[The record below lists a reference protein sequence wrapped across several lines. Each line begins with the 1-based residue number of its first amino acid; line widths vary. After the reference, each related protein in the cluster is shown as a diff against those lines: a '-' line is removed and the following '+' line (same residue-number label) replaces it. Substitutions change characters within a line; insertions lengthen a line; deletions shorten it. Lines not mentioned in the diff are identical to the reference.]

1 MNKSKFL
8 KKSLAAVLA
17 VLLIAAMIPL
27 SAAAAYDAPITR
39 FTVNGE
45 EVASNGKA
53 LSATVKD
60 TTNVVLG
67 AVCPEGTALQYKKKD
82 GTAVGFIS
90 NNNGWTATIADL
102 NDCKST
108 GENTYEIP
116 VIASTTVEQDD
127 QPTEVEYTLTI
138 TYSPDASSGD
148 NEVKTVK
155 KVSGKITEN
164 MTAYD
169 IDNVNNKITIT
180 VPFGTTAAAP
190 DDSCFTYANDVAAK
204 VFTANGSGITTDGKL
219 VVTAANGN
227 TRQYTV
233 VTVWESPFKSLS
245 VEGQTADAKFNLD
258 GTATTGQGLT
268 IDVKMPYGVVVGTEK
283 VTLTYE
289 LADGF
294 KGVKTTVNGGAQ
306 PAEIVSGKT
315 KVDITGTAGSEVITL
330 TVVPKSG
337 SNGTVTVK
345 LDIPAKNPEGLL
357 KSIKVSG
364 NGKTSN
370 TIDVDKDTRTIDVE
384 MPANWDFANA
394 SEGKAATVSVVASEN
409 AEVVAVESN
418 VKVATADGTT
428 TDDLTPIDVSGKRFT
443 IRVKSED
450 GNTTNEY
457 TINLTK
463 AAAAENK
470 LNNFTLKGEIDGE
483 KIERSAVWNGET
495 GTVTVPYAFL
505 KSGNQGTV
513 NVYAT
518 SSVGSH
524 IALPAT
530 PDTAIEFGK
539 TYTAMSTNVPTID
552 ATHTENKIQYV
563 VKNADNGTATYTII
577 IKTEAPRTQ
586 KSFISG
592 TLVGTNDYNQI
603 TANNTYAM
611 SAPTKIKEKTSGEM
625 VNAIKVTVPYSYND
639 EDPYFSALELSPGAV
654 AYMYRR
660 NGGSNQSYDK
670 VAVLDKDVLGSQ
682 TAMKPIDMVDTGK
695 ANFLSAYDK
704 TANTLDVSNIGAV
717 AMFVVSEKYA
727 ALAADSIP
735 GANWSTT
742 DMAKYGEV
750 YYLYGEQAPAEKGNT
765 MTSLAS
771 TLDTNVTA
779 SVNNSTQT
787 INITVPDSYNNASYT
802 ENTTAEFS
810 LNFVLSKMAGISV
823 GANKLVSDLGNK
835 DTTGRSMFCIVDG
848 ALNLVTGN
856 VGSKSVTPVG
866 AKLNVT
872 AEDGTVRAY
881 DVKVKVNDPEKGYA
895 LTGVEATCG
904 ANKGT
909 GRISGT
915 TVTLTMPFGTK
926 LFPAKVKLTASKMA
940 TIGVYDGTDY
950 DTLFDP
956 DATFDLNNDIKV
968 QVTAEDGE
976 HSQIYTIKTTLG
988 ERFTDV
994 PANAWF
1000 APYVDEAY
1008 DREIIEGQGN
1018 GIFNPNGNITRQD
1031 FALMTVRMLGKE
1043 DEAKAMENDPIA
1055 FSDADRIADYAKGAV
1070 AYCATNKIL
1079 NGYDTGKFEPTLTI
1093 TREEAAKILAVAKG
1107 LEVTGTPDFADNSR
1121 ISGWAQPYVAAVQAA
1136 GIFKGDEANRFNPQ
1150 QKITRAETAK
1160 VMVESLKK

>member
-17 VLLIAAMIPL
+17 VLMIVAMIPL

-60 TTNVVLG
+60 TANVVLG
-67 AVCPEGTALQYKKKD
+67 AVCPEGTTLQYKEKD
-82 GTAVGFIS
+82 GTAVDFTS
-90 NNNGWTATIADL
+90 DNNGWTATITDL

-190 DDSCFTYANDVAAK
+190 DDSCFTYADDVAAK
-204 VFTANGSGITTDGKL
+204 VFTPNASGITTDGKL

-258 GTATTGQGLT
+258 GTAATGQGLT
-268 IDVKMPYGVVVGTEK
+268 IDVKMPYGTKVDEKQVV
-283 VTLTYE
+283 LTYE
-289 LADGF
+289 LSDSF
-294 KGVKTTVNGGAQ
+294 KAVQTTVGGVGST
-306 PAEIVSGKT
+306 EIVSGKT
-315 KVDITGTAGSEVITL
+315 KVDITGSAGSEVIVL

-364 NGKTSN
+364 NSKTSN
-370 TIDVDKDTRTIDVE
+370 TIDVDKDTRTVDVE

-394 SEGKAATVSVVASEN
+394 SEGKAAALDMVASEN
-409 AEVVAVESN
+409 AVVTVVEYDKKN
-418 VKVATADGTT
+418 TAAASTGIVPQITGV
-428 TDDLTPIDVSGKRFT
+428 DVSGKRFT

-450 GNTTNEY
+450 GKTTNEY

-495 GTVTVPYAFL
+495 GTVTMPYAF
-505 KSGNQGTV
+505 KNSDTWGDMK
-513 NVYAT
+513 VYAT
-518 SSVGSH
+518 SSVGSK
-524 IALPAT
+524 IYLSNGT
-530 PDTAIEFGK
+530 TEVTNFGSDYE
-539 TYTAMSTNVPTID
+539 TLWNSGTNNAVPEID
-552 ATHTENKIQYV
+552 ATAAFEYV
-563 VKNADNGTATYTII
+563 VKNTENGTATYKIF

-611 SAPTKIKEKTSGEM
+611 SAPTKIDEERDGTKTGKQ
-625 VNAIKVTVPYSYND
+625 VNAIKVTLPNTYSVASEAD
-639 EDPYFSALELSPGAV
+639 DPYFSALTLSPGATAYALVRATGGTTTVEKIKTLDPDVTGGQNV
-654 AYMYRR
+654 AHINMF
-660 NGGSNQSYDK
+660 GTS
-670 VAVLDKDVLGSQ
+670 V
-682 TAMKPIDMVDTGK
+682 
-695 ANFLSAYDK
+695 ANFFSAYDK
-704 TANTLDVSNIGAV
+704 AANTVDTKTGTIAV
-717 AMFVVSEKYA
+717 YVVSEKYA
-727 ALAADSIP
+727 ALAADSY
-735 GANWSTT
+735 TT
-742 DMAKYGEV
+742 AQWVAGLAAFDNAEV

-787 INITVPDSYNNASYT
+787 INITVPDSYNDGT
-802 ENTTAEFS
+802 KKFS
-810 LNFVLSKMAGISV
+810 LNFALSKMAKAHINSKA
-823 GANKLVSDLGNK
+823 GAELKSDLGSK
-835 DTTGRSMFCIVDG
+835 DTTIADTEKFNVNAGTLRLDTTDITSGIV
-848 ALNLVTGN
+848 V
-856 VGSKSVTPVG
+856 V
-866 AKLNVT
+866 
-872 AEDGTVRAY
+872 AEDGTERAY
-881 DVKVKVNDPEKGYA
+881 KVVVKVNDPEKGYA

-940 TIGVYDGTDY
+940 DIEIYNGTTWDAY
-950 DTLFDP
+950 DP

-988 ERFTDV
+988 ERFSDV
-994 PANAWF
+994 PADAWF
-1000 APYVDEAY
+1000 APYVEEAY
-1008 DREIIEGQGN
+1008 DKGIVEGIGN
-1018 GIFNPNGNITRQD
+1018 GQFGPNTNISRQD
-1031 FALMTVRMLGKE
+1031 FAVMTVRMLGKE
-1043 DEAKAMENDPIA
+1043 DEANAMKDSPIS

-1070 AYCATNKIL
+1070 AYCAANKIL
-1079 NGYDTGKFEPTLTI
+1079 NGYNTGKFEPTLTI

-1121 ISGWAQPYVAAVQAA
+1121 ISGWAQPYVAAVQNA

>member
-17 VLLIAAMIPL
+17 VLMVVAMIPL

-67 AVCPEGTALQYKKKD
+67 AVCPEGTALQYKEKD
-82 GTAVGFIS
+82 GTAVDFTS
-90 NNNGWTATIADL
+90 NNNVWTATIADL
-102 NDCKST
+102 NSCKST

-155 KVSGKITEN
+155 KVAGEITEN

-190 DDSCFTYANDVAAK
+190 KDSCFTYADDVAAK
-204 VFTANGSGITTDGKL
+204 TFTPNASGIATDGKL

-268 IDVKMPYGVVVGTEK
+268 IDVKMPYGTAVATEK
-283 VTLTYE
+283 VVLTYE
-289 LADGF
+289 LSDSF
-294 KGVKTTVNGGAQ
+294 KAVQTTVGGVASK
-306 PAEIVSGKT
+306 EIVSGKT

-370 TIDVDKDTRTIDVE
+370 TIDVDKDTRTVNVE

-418 VKVATADGTT
+418 VKVAAANGTT
-428 TDDLTPIDVSGKRFT
+428 TDNLTPIDVSGKRFT

-450 GNTTNEY
+450 GKTTNEY

-495 GTVTVPYAFL
+495 GTVTMPYAF
-505 KSGNQGTV
+505 KDSNTWDDIK
-513 NVYAT
+513 VYAT
-518 SSVGSH
+518 SSVGSK
-524 IALPAT
+524 IYLSDGATEVTNFGSDYETLWNSGTSNVVPA
-530 PDTAIEFGK
+530 
-539 TYTAMSTNVPTID
+539 ID
-552 ATHTENKIQYV
+552 ATAAFEYV
-563 VKNADNGTATYTII
+563 VKNTENGKATYKIF

-592 TLVGTNDYNQI
+592 TMVGTKNVSEI
-603 TANNTYAM
+603 TADNTYSM
-611 SAPTKIKEKTSGEM
+611 SAPTKIKDQNDKM
-625 VNAIKVTVPYSYND
+625 VNAIKVTLPHSYKS
-639 EDPYFSALELSPGAV
+639 EDGKDPVFSALALSPGAT
-654 AYMYRR
+654 AYALVRGNTDYKSYAALDPDAT
-660 NGGSNQSYDK
+660 GSQS
-670 VAVLDKDVLGSQ
+670 VLGINMFGL
-682 TAMKPIDMVDTGK
+682 TAGKIDTTF
-695 ANFLSAYDK
+695 AAAYDK
-704 TANTLDVSNIGAV
+704 AADEIDTTKCIPIFIL
-717 AMFVVSEKYA
+717 SEKNA
-727 ALAADSIP
+727 VLAGDTITTT
-735 GANWSTT
+735 NWNSTYK
-742 DMAKYGEV
+742 DVAEP
-750 YYLYGEQAPAEKGNT
+750 YYLYGEVAPAEKGNT

-787 INITVPDSYNNASYT
+787 INITVPNSYNNSASET
-802 ENTTAEFS
+802 FS
-810 LNFVLSKMAGISV
+810 LNFALSKMAKAYHGTAKTA
-823 GANKLVSDLGNK
+823 ANVLTSDLGSK
-835 DTTGRSMFCIVDG
+835 DTSGKTEFKIVGGKLQTGSSGDIAVI
-848 ALNLVTGN
+848 
-856 VGSKSVTPVG
+856 SVF
-866 AKLNVT
+866 
-872 AEDGTVRAY
+872 AEDGTKREYKVN
-881 DVKVKVNDPEKGYA
+881 VKVNDPEKGYA

-950 DTLFDP
+950 NTPFDP

-988 ERFTDV
+988 ERFSDV
-994 PANAWF
+994 PADAWF
-1000 APYVDEAY
+1000 APYVEEAY
-1008 DREIIEGQGN
+1008 DKGIVEGIGN
-1018 GIFNPNGNITRQD
+1018 GQFGPNTNISRQD
-1031 FALMTVRMLGKE
+1031 FAVMTVRMLGKE
-1043 DEAKAMENDPIA
+1043 AEAEAMKDSPIS
-1055 FSDADRIADYAKGAV
+1055 FSDADRIAGYAKGAV

-1107 LEVTGTPDFADNSR
+1107 LEVTGTPNFTDNSR